1 MRYVRIG
8 TCAAL
13 IMVAAGAWAQTP
25 TPTERPRPTPEET
38 QKLMDSAL
46 GAIGPTMARMAE
58 AMIQAQLK
66 IAEKPET
73 ADSIATFKRNLYEA
87 LVKKGF
93 KPGEALQ
100 IVLATGLPSQGQMS
114 R

>member
-1 MRYVRIG
+1 MRNWKIG

-13 IMVAAGAWAQTP
+13 MLITTGVLAQTP
-25 TPTERPRPTPEET
+25 PERPRPTPEET
-38 QKLMDSAL
+38 QKMMDNAL
-46 GAIGPTMARMAE
+46 GAMGPIMGRMAE
-58 AMIQAQLK
+58 SMIQTELK

-73 ADSIATFKRNLYEA
+73 AESIATFKRNLYDS

-100 IVLATGLPSQGQMS
+100 IVLATGLPSATPMS

>member
-13 IMVAAGAWAQTP
+13 MLATAGALAQTP
-25 TPTERPRPTPEET
+25 PDRPRPTPEET
-38 QKLMDSAL
+38 QKILDNAL
-46 GAIGPTMARMAE
+46 GAMGPMMGRMAE

-73 ADSIATFKRNLYEA
+73 ADSIATFKKNLFDS

-93 KPGEALQ
+93 KPGDALQ
-100 IVLATGLPSQGQMS
+100 IVLTTGLPSASPS

>member
-1 MRYVRIG
+1 MRYLRIG

-13 IMVAAGAWAQTP
+13 LLVTAGALAQTP
-25 TPTERPRPTPEET
+25 VDRPRPTPEEA
-38 QKLMDSAL
+38 QKAMDTAL
-46 GAIGPTMARMAE
+46 GALGPMMGRMAE

-73 ADSIATFKRNLYEA
+73 ADSIATFKRNLYDS

-100 IVLATGLPSQGQMS
+100 IVLATGLPSATPMS

>member
-1 MRYVRIG
+1 MRYMRIG

-13 IMVAAGAWAQTP
+13 MWVTTCAVAQTP
-25 TPTERPRPTPEET
+25 AERPRPTPEET
-38 QKLMDSAL
+38 QKIMDSAL
-46 GAIGPTMARMAE
+46 GAMGPVMGRMAE
-58 AMIQAQLK
+58 AMIEAQLK

-73 ADSIATFKRNLYEA
+73 ADSIATFKKNLYDA

-93 KPGEALQ
+93 KPGDALQ
-100 IVLATGLPSQGQMS
+100 IVLATGLPSASPMS